1 MWEPMSFGSKS
12 LVSCPI
18 SQSEGADAM
27 LSEAK
32 ALELGF
38 KPGFCCMTLSNLP
51 GLSGHQFPPFTNK
64 AIDSPTL

>member
-1 MWEPMSFGSKS
+1 
-12 LVSCPI
+12 
-18 SQSEGADAM
+18 M

-51 GLSGHQFPPFTNK
+51 GLSGRQFPPFTNK